1 MLIDLHIEELILRN
15 LPYEQRHRIAAA
27 VEQELQRLLTERGLP
42 PTLAQ
47 GGTIPLL
54 RIDPLTIAADAR
66 PGAIGAHIAENMYA
80 LLADTNRAVEQEKGA

>member
-1 MLIDLHIEELILRN
+1 MMIDLHIEELILRN

-27 VEQELQRLLTERGLP
+27 VEQELLRLLTERGLP

-54 RIDPLTIAADAR
+54 RIDPLTIAADAK
-66 PGAIGAHIAENMYA
+66 PGAIGTHIAENMYS
-80 LLADTNRAVEQEKGA
+80 LLASSEQSS